1 MERPQTG
8 RQISGRGRIAS
19 MVLFTVNRMNF
30 RAFSWLSAALVVT
43 LAASLTACNDYY
55 IPPPPVSVSL
65 STSTNA
71 TGVALL
77 SQQSDGTFKP
87 GTLQLV
93 ATVNNSPD
101 QKVTWKIN
109 NGGADVTGGNAT
121 LGTIDSSG
129 LYTAPAAMPNPATL
143 LVTAYP
149 EADPTR
155 PSTITIQVY
164 TPLASVTSVTP
175 GAVVAGTDA
184 SLNVQGVNFYNT
196 PANGAA
202 TVNVS
207 GTKVQSVTFGA
218 AGSDSPSFTNQLT
231 AQVHVNAPGLLQ
243 IAVQN
248 PGSAGNTNPISILS
262 QPASPSG
269 SSSIAV
275 LNGTATDSTGATV
288 TGNLAYVPRTTAD
301 QVAVVNLD
309 AGTEINH
316 WALPAGFNPAAMA
329 ANPAQNTV
337 VAVSDAQTQLAVLDA
352 NKGTVL
358 HTWPVAVAGTA
369 SFSDGSCA
377 ICGIVV
383 DADRNV
389 AVLSTASGYMT
400 VDLNSG
406 AATQVAAIPAGQ
418 NASENFSYDPSTQ
431 RIYAPWY
438 TGSGAGLNVI
448 NVPSKTVQTFSL
460 PSGTSFS
467 LGTQLDAATLDQVTG
482 YGLVADEA
490 TGEMTALNLNNQTT
504 GSNSVS
510 APAAQFAV
518 TTACG
523 GGWEGAAIEPYNHLA
538 LFTNNGGCIAA
549 AALPQASATGAPTT
563 PSSVLWS
570 MLGTAAP
577 DGVSW
582 TNAAMPHSA
591 TTYLDVNGK
600 SWGLALRQDQAM
612 LVKVDLAGLIAG
624 PAAASAADAH
634 QVDPSKVVTY
644 IPLQ

>member
-19 MVLFTVNRMNF
+19 MVLFTVNRMNL

-43 LAASLTACNDYY
+43 LAASLSACNEYY
-55 IPPPPVSVSL
+55 TPPPPVFVSVASAH
-65 STSTNA
+65 NV

-77 SQQSDGTFKP
+77 SQQSDGTWKP
-87 GTLQLV
+87 GTLQLT

-101 QKVTWKIN
+101 QKVAWKIN
-109 NGGADVTGGNAT
+109 NGGADVAGGNAT

-129 LYTAPAAMPNPATL
+129 LYTAPATLPNPDTL
-143 LVTAYP
+143 IITAVP
-149 EADPTR
+149 EADPSR
-155 PSTITIQVY
+155 VSSINIQLF

-175 GAVVAGTDA
+175 GAVVAGTNA

-196 PANGAA
+196 SGNGAA
-202 TVNVS
+202 TLNIS
-207 GTKVQSVTFGA
+207 GTQVQSVTFGA
-218 AGSDSPSFTNQLT
+218 AGSSSPSFTNQVT

-262 QPASPSG
+262 QPASPSA

-275 LNGTATDSTGATV
+275 LNGQATDSNGNNITA
-288 TGNLAYVPRTTAD
+288 NLAYVPRTTAN

-309 AGTEINH
+309 TGAEINH
-316 WALPAGFNPAAMA
+316 WTLPGGFNPVAVA

-337 VAVSDAQTQLAVLDA
+337 VAMSNALSQLAVLDA
-352 NKGTVL
+352 SKGTLL

-369 SFSDGSCA
+369 QFSDGSCA
-377 ICGIVV
+377 LCGIVV
-383 DADRNV
+383 DASRNV
-389 AVLSTASGYMT
+389 AVLDTASGFLS
-400 VDLNSG
+400 VSLNSG
-406 AATQVAAIPAGQ
+406 AVTQITSVASGE

-438 TGSGAGLNVI
+438 TTSSAGLRVI
-448 NVPSKTVQTFSL
+448 DVPSKTSQAFTL
-460 PSGTSFS
+460 PAGTSFS
-467 LGTQLDAATLDQVTG
+467 LGTQPDAAALDQVTG
-482 YGLVADEA
+482 YGLVPDEA
-490 TGEMTALNLNNQTT
+490 TGQLTALNLNNQIT

-510 APAAQFAV
+510 APVAQFPV

-523 GGWEGAAIEPYNHLA
+523 GGWEGAAIEPDNHLA
-538 LFTNNGGCIAA
+538 LFTNSSGCIAA
-549 AALPQASATGAPTT
+549 AALPQSSATGAPTT
-563 PSSVLWS
+563 PSSVPWS

-577 DGVSW
+577 DGVTW

-591 TTYLDVNGK
+591 TTYLDLNGK

-612 LVKVDLAGLIAG
+612 LVKVDLAGLIAA
-624 PAAASAADAH
+624 PAASGAADAH
-634 QVDPSKVVTY
+634 QVDPSKAVTY
-644 IPLQ
+644 IPLP